1 MAIMQI
7 AVTKAKGTIE
17 VDTDTIPEDVYAEAL
32 MQGLKVLLNRG
43 ASKVTKAAIPD
54 AEALKAKAME
64 IAQEQLALVMSGDIK
79 FTGVAKKAK
88 VSGAVMT
95 EARRLARNVVKD
107 VLKKAGEKISHY
119 DAKEITKAANELLAQ
134 DDSLIAQAEAN
145 LAERAK
151 VPVKIDVKA
160 LIRVN
165 PTKVA
170 AAEAKA
176 KKAKDQLS
184 AKQAGMVKTQAKP
197 KGETRAQH

>member
-1 MAIMQI
+1 MAIMKVP
-7 AVTKAKGTIE
+7 VTKAKDVIE

-54 AEALKAKAME
+54 VEALKAKAME
-64 IAQEQLALVMSGDIK
+64 VAQEQLALVMSGDIK

-184 AKQAGMVKTQAKP
+184 AKQAGMVKTKAKG
-197 KGETRAQH
+197 GEARPAQH